1 MNHENENL
9 DIWSL
14 YQYGLNRTKLDQSE
28 PNWTKQDQHGPDF
41 FLNKRHFIDSQ
52 KKKKRKKFEIFFF
65 NYQFFVFNLNDML
78 RVFIRKSYV
87 RVQICL
93 FFRVSFMIFLAILVV
108 LNV

>member
-1 MNHENENL
+1 M
-9 DIWSL
+9 
-14 YQYGLNRTKLDQSE
+14 DQSE

-52 KKKKRKKFEIFFF
+52 KKKKKSSNLFFSTI
-65 NYQFFVFNLNDML
+65 NFFVFNLNDML

-93 FFRVSFMIFLAILVV
+93 FFRVSYMILLAILVV